1 MITPILEGARRRQ
14 RVAVAEVGHQDR
26 WQRSELAF
34 ATVASS
40 EANAREVL
48 DAVEPV
54 YPRRCESEAG
64 AVETV
69 EIAFNITRG
78 GVVSGERVAATTNA
92 CFNDAALNAARRWRF
107 SPRTVDGEIRP
118 AYDQRHTF
126 TFEKP
131 E

>member
-48 DAVEPV
+48 DAVERFVWSFP
-54 YPRRCESEAG
+54 E
-64 AVETV
+64 VEV
-69 EIAFNITRG
+69 I
-78 GVVSGERVAATTNA
+78 
-92 CFNDAALNAARRWRF
+92 AARRSWLDDEEDDR
-107 SPRTVDGEIRP
+107 
-118 AYDQRHTF
+118 
-126 TFEKP
+126 
-131 E
+131 